1 MQRNFCLMSS
11 EDRDSAAKHPVP
23 AGLPRAHRRE
33 AHLNRYDDFPPGR
46 RFDHHWGRT
55 ITADEATSFA
65 AQHVIHEPLRFNQ
78 IYARH
83 LGYPD
88 LVVSPI
94 LVYAIV
100 LGLSVEDLSES
111 GGPFLG
117 SDQVRFLAP
126 VYPGDTLFASS
137 VVLSRR
143 DSGSKKDFG
152 IVEWETS
159 GCNQNGEPVI
169 VFRRANLVRR

>member
-1 MQRNFCLMSS
+1 MSRGLAEAVAKMPEVAS
-11 EDRDSAAKHPVP
+11 SGSAVVAGFNSYEDFAV
-23 AGLPRAHRRE
+23 
-33 AHLNRYDDFPPGR
+33 GR

-55 ITADEATSFA
+55 ITAEEATSFA
-65 AQHVIHEPLRFNQ
+65 TQLVTHEPLRFNQ
-78 IYARH
+78 PYARH
-83 LGYPD
+83 LGYD
-88 LVVSPI
+88 DIVVSPM

-117 SDQVRFLAP
+117 SDQVRFLSP

-137 VVLSRR
+137 VVMSRR
-143 DSGSKKDFG
+143 PSGSRKDYG

-159 GCNQNGEPVI
+159 GFNQRGEPVI
-169 VFRRANLVRR
+169 TFRRTNLVRR